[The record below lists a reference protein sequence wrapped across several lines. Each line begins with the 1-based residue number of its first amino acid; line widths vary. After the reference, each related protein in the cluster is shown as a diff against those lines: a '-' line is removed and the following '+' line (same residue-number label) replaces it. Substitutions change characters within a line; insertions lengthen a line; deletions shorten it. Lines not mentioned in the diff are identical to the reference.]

1 MCKSVPQM
9 QFECFSI
16 LGARKSYPRE
26 NQLTG
31 AGSLRFLLLIRL
43 FFNILFQEVSTYM
56 IGQTLRLY
64 RVNQGLTLKELSK
77 LANLSKNHI
86 SCLERETRAITDK
99 SRRKLLEAFK
109 EANTPPDLLAALAYT
124 LSNSKQIGGFQN
136 ARRIF

>member
-1 MCKSVPQM
+1 
-9 QFECFSI
+9 
-16 LGARKSYPRE
+16 
-26 NQLTG
+26 
-31 AGSLRFLLLIRL
+31 
-43 FFNILFQEVSTYM
+43 M